1 MDEPISTS
9 SGAAKSHVAAWSRSR
24 QLTVLGIIAAGV
36 IAVLVLVWLAELGF
50 GHKEAAA
57 EPPPP
62 PAGTFLPTAQQ
73 LKTLTVE
80 PVAVRSFSSEER
92 TEGKIAVNG
101 DRSTPVFSPYSGRI
115 VRVIAGLGDT
125 VSQGQP
131 LATIQASE
139 LAQAQND
146 LHTAMAQVTLTR
158 NTEARK
164 HALYDIKGG
173 SLADWQQ
180 AQADLATAEA
190 ALGAVRNRLHILG
203 YSDEAIDS
211 LAHADHLDATT
222 NIVSP
227 IAGVVVDREVGP
239 GQYAQ
244 SGASTPVYTIAD
256 LSSVWL
262 VANVREADAGHVQ
275 RGQSVEVHV
284 LAYPDR
290 TFKARVVYVAPTIDP
305 NTHRLMVR
313 AVIDNADRALKPEM
327 FANFRIL
334 TSAADDSPAVPEG
347 AVVYEGDTAHVWVL
361 AKDQSLV
368 IRPIHVGRVNDG
380 FVEVLEGLK
389 PGERVVT
396 KGSLFIDRAVAG

>member
-1 MDEPISTS
+1 MHDITEAS
-9 SGAAKSHVAAWSRSR
+9 SAAAKRVTGWSRSR
-24 QLTVLGIIAAGV
+24 QLAVLGIITAGV
-36 IAVLVLVWLAELGF
+36 VAILGLIWLAELSF
-50 GHKEAAA
+50 GRKEAAA

-62 PAGTFLPTAQQ
+62 AGTFIPTAQQ

-80 PVAVRSFSSEER
+80 AVTVRSFSSEER

-101 DRSTPVFSPYSGRI
+101 DRSTPVFSPYSGR
-115 VRVIAGLGDT
+115 VERVIAGLGDS
-125 VSQGQP
+125 VAQGQP

-146 LHTAMAQVTLTR
+146 LRTAMAQVTLTR

-190 ALGAVRNRLHILG
+190 ALVAVRNRLRILG
-203 YSDEAIDS
+203 YTDQAIDG

-256 LSSVWL
+256 LSTVWL
-262 VANVREADAGHVQ
+262 VANVREADSGHVQ

-290 TFKARVVYVAPTIDP
+290 TFKA
-305 NTHRLMVR
+305 HRLMVR
-313 AVIDNADRALKPEM
+313 AVIENGDRALKPEM

-334 TSAADDSPAVPEG
+334 TSDAGNSPAVPEG
-347 AVVYEGDTAHVWVL
+347 AVVYEGETAHVWVL
-361 AKDQSLV
+361 GSDRSLV
-368 IRPIHVGRVNDG
+368 IRPIRVGRVSDG
-380 FVEVLEGLK
+380 FVEVLDGLK

-396 KGSLFIDRAVAG
+396 KGSLFIDRAAAG

>member
-1 MDEPISTS
+1 MYETS
-9 SGAAKSHVAAWSRSR
+9 AKSPTTATRVIAWSRAR
-24 QLTVLGIIAAGV
+24 QLTVLGIITTGV
-36 IAVLVLVWLAELGF
+36 IGVLVLIWLAELGF
-50 GHKEAAA
+50 GHKQAAA
-57 EPPPP
+57 EAPPPP
-62 PAGTFLPTAQQ
+62 PGTFIPTATQ

-80 PVAVRSFSSEER
+80 SVGLRAFSSEER
-92 TEGKIAVNG
+92 TEGKIAING
-101 DRSTPVFSPYSGRI
+101 DRSTPVFSPYSGRV

-125 VSQGQP
+125 VTQGQP

-146 LHTAMAQVTLTR
+146 LHTAMAQVTLTH

-190 ALGAVRNRLHILG
+190 ALIAVRNRLHILG
-203 YSDEAIDS
+203 YTDEAIDS
-211 LAHADHLDATT
+211 LGHTDHLDATT

-256 LSSVWL
+256 LSTVWL

-275 RGQSVEVHV
+275 RGQAVEVRV
-284 LAYPDR
+284 LAYPER
-290 TFKARVVYVAPTIDP
+290 TFRAKVVYVAPTIDP

-313 AVIDNADRALKPEM
+313 AVIENGDGALKPEM

-334 TSAADDSPAVPEG
+334 TSNADNSPAVPEG
-347 AVVYEGDTAHVWVL
+347 AVVYEGETAHVWVL
-361 AKDQSLV
+361 GKDHSLV
-368 IRPIHVGRVNDG
+368 IRPIHVGRVSDG
-380 FVEVLEGLK
+380 YVEILDGLK
-389 PGERVVT
+389 PGEQVVI

>member
-347 AVVYEGDTAHVWVL
+347 AVVYEGETAHVWVL
-361 AKDQSLV
+361 TKEQSLV
-368 IRPIHVGRVNDG
+368 IRPIHVGRVSDG

-396 KGSLFIDRAVAG
+396 KGSLFIDRAVTG

>member
-1 MDEPISTS
+1 MNDHTEASH
-9 SGAAKSHVAAWSRSR
+9 AAVRMVAAWSRSR
-24 QLTVLGIIAAGV
+24 QLAVLGIITAAVIGV
-36 IAVLVLVWLAELGF
+36 LALVWLAELGF
-50 GHKEAAA
+50 GHKQAAA
-57 EPPPP
+57 ETPPPP
-62 PAGTFLPTAQQ
+62 PGTFTPTAQQ
-73 LKTLTVE
+73 LKTLTIE
-80 PVAVRSFSSEER
+80 PVAVRSFASEER
-92 TEGKIAVNG
+92 TEGKIAVNA
-101 DRSTPVFSPYSGRI
+101 DRATPVFSPYSGRI
-115 VRVIAGLGDT
+115 VRVIAGLGDA
-125 VSQGQP
+125 VRQGQP
-131 LATIQASE
+131 LATIEASE

-190 ALGAVRNRLHILG
+190 ALVAVRNRLHILG
-203 YSDEAIDS
+203 YTDEAIDA

-222 NIVSP
+222 NIVAP

-256 LSSVWL
+256 LSTVWL
-262 VANVREADAGHVQ
+262 VAAVREADSGHVQ

-290 TFKARVVYVAPTIDP
+290 TFKAKVVYVAPTIDP
-305 NTHRLMVR
+305 NTHRLTVR
-313 AVIDNADRALKPEM
+313 AVIDNADGALKPEM

-334 TSAADDSPAVPEG
+334 TSAAGDSPAVPEG
-347 AVVYEGDTAHVWVL
+347 AVVYEGETAHVWVL
-361 AKDQSLV
+361 DKDQSLV
-368 IRPIHVGRVNDG
+368 IRPIRVGRVIDG
-380 FVEVLEGLK
+380 FVEVLDGLK

-396 KGSLFIDRAVAG
+396 KGSLFIDRAVTG